1 MKHRFPLP
9 RLINFEN
16 KEIGIIANELMNR
29 FDLDPFFDRM
39 AHRFFSPSD
48 FDKDYEN
55 FGDLKTDINENDKD
69 YSLKIDVPGVDKN
82 NIHLNYQDG
91 ILSVNINQEH
101 SNEQKDENG
110 KVIASERS
118 HGVMS
123 RSYQLPGVD
132 RENISAHIDNGV
144 LNVTLPKLTESEDT
158 TGNIDID

>member
-16 KEIGIIANELMNR
+16 KEIGIMANELMNR

-101 SNEQKDENG
+101 SNEQKMKMARLLPVN
-110 KVIASERS
+110 V
-118 HGVMS
+118 VM
-123 RSYQLPGVD
+123 
-132 RENISAHIDNGV
+132 A
-144 LNVTLPKLTESEDT
+144 
-158 TGNIDID
+158 